1 MTLTASTETKVCI
14 TCKNELNIRLFY
26 KQTTRKGKTTYRG
39 KCSICY
45 SIHRRDKGWEK
56 TRYQRKKNESVV
68 GGVVDYN
75 G

>member
-45 SIHRRDKGWEK
+45 SIHRKEKGWDAKYYAKCKTEIFNANEK
-56 TRYQRKKNESVV
+56 
-68 GGVVDYN
+68 
-75 G
+75 

>member
-45 SIHRRDKGWEK
+45 SIHRKEKGWDAKYYAKCKIETFNTSDVK
-56 TRYQRKKNESVV
+56 
-68 GGVVDYN
+68 
-75 G
+75 